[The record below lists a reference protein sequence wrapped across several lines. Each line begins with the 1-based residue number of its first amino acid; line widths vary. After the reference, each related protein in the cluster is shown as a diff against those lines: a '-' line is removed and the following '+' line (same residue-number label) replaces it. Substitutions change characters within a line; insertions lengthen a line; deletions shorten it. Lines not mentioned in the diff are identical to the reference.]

1 MIATGDSAVKF
12 SAVNVQKNHA
22 AGSVAYQMR
31 GKSIILFWLRLPDA
45 SRVKNGPAHYTMRSM
60 LYANDQLD
68 YYARMWVRRAKMRA
82 DKEKALQS
90 APQALSAR

>member
-1 MIATGDSAVKF
+1 
-12 SAVNVQKNHA
+12 
-22 AGSVAYQMR
+22 MR
-31 GKSIILFWLRLPDA
+31 GLSIILFWLRLPDA

-60 LYANDQLD
+60 HNDQLD

-90 APQALSAR
+90 APRALSAR